1 LGRRVA
7 LSAEALAWLEGQP
20 WPGNVRQLEHAIERA
35 AVLSDKEVLEV
46 EHLTSVPSLRAAE
59 KELGGEG
66 RGEATLHEAV
76 EIAERHA
83 IAAALQATGGNRRA
97 AALRLGVS
105 LRTLF
110 YKLRRHGFE

>member
-1 LGRRVA
+1 MA
-7 LSAEALAWLEGQP
+7 LSPEALAWLEGQP

-35 AVLSDKEVLEV
+35 AVLSDAEILEV
-46 EHLTSVPSLRAAE
+46 EQLTSVPSLRIVE
-59 KELGGEG
+59 KEPGAEG
-66 RGEATLHEAV
+66 RRDATLQEAV
-76 EIAERHA
+76 EIAERQA
-83 IAAALQATGGNRRA
+83 IAAALEATGGNRRA